1 MHHPGTSRETCDS
14 IKYHRTDET
23 LTPNTVIEER
33 AKEKLKTDK
42 KEGIPHVDPKTIKDV
57 RSSKMTSRRKYYQT
71 SSISNRHIKK

>member
-1 MHHPGTSRETCDS
+1 VKPVIPEKIIVPM
-14 IKYHRTDET
+14 KQ

-57 RSSKMTSRRKYYQT
+57 RSSKMTSRRKIYQT
-71 SSISNRHIKK
+71 SSISNRHIKQ